1 MADPAPAP
9 APAAAPAAPRTK
21 KPKSTFM
28 LHDPVDFHPLG
39 KFISTD
45 YRYAALKTAS
55 RGVTKILLRKTNTK
69 TIREFEGRIITLDA
83 PKEIVRGNRTIVYAK
98 KPAVKFVKAFLY
110 TGPVID
116 DSEEAAA
123 PAV

>member
-1 MADPAPAP
+1 MADPSAPPPVRA
-9 APAAAPAAPRTK
+9 K

-69 TIREFEGRIITLDA
+69 TIREFEGRIITLDT

-98 KPAVKFVKAFLY
+98 KPAVKFVKSFLY
-110 TGPVID
+110 AGPAVD
-116 DSEEAAA
+116 GPEEEEATA
-123 PAV
+123 

>member
-1 MADPAPAP
+1 MADPSAPAP
-9 APAAAPAAPRTK
+9 APAAPRVK

-83 PKEIVRGNRTIVYAK
+83 PKEIVRGNRTIVYSK
-98 KPAVKFVKAFLY
+98 KPAVKFVKSFLY
-110 TGPVID
+110 AGPAA
-116 DSEEAAA
+116 EEDAAS
-123 PAV
+123 V

>member
-9 APAAAPAAPRTK
+9 AAAAPRTK

-69 TIREFEGRIITLDA
+69 TIREFEGRIITLDT

-98 KPAVKFVKAFLY
+98 KPAVKFVRTFLY
-110 TGPVID
+110 AGPAID
-116 DSEEAAA
+116 DSEDAAAA
-123 PAV
+123 PVV